1 MMKKLQK
8 LGSALMLPVAVL
20 PIAGILMGL
29 GYLLCPAFMMGDAWA
44 ESLGYATSGFAH
56 TVGYLMITAGNALIG
71 AMAQLFVIGVASLVI
86 FQRPADTDKFGWPL
100 LAAVM
105 IEQVVALL
113 APTEDPLCQ
122 RVKID
127 GTV

>member
-1 MMKKLQK
+1 MI
-8 LGSALMLPVAVL
+8 VL
-20 PIAGILMGL
+20 EYILLVGVIVCAIAAP
-29 GYLLCPAFMMGDAWA
+29 LCK
-44 ESLGYATSGFAH
+44 
-56 TVGYLMITAGNALIG
+56 
-71 AMAQLFVIGVASLVI
+71 
-86 FQRPADTDKFGWPL
+86 RL